1 MDKLKRGTQIAYVPT
16 HTKGDINHNDVERG
30 FVTSGPT
37 KDGAYFCRYWSRYHE
52 KELRTKA
59 NSECTPADC
68 LQVTDSFPQ
77 ELIEEMLEK
86 YC

>member
-16 HTKGDINHNDVERG
+16 HAKGDLYHPDVQYG
-30 FVTSGPT
+30 FVTSGPGLDT
-37 KDGAYFCRYWSRYHE
+37 YFCRYWSKHHE

-59 NSECTPADC
+59 NSECTPVNC
-68 LQVTDSFPQ
+68 LRVIDTQSQ